1 MSSREPERITVD
13 QLVERFAVLL
23 LDAYGVLV
31 HHEGALPGAA
41 ELVTWLNRSGKPY
54 HIVTNDASRL
64 PGTSAARFRR
74 MGLAIP
80 EERIITSGSLL
91 APYFARHGL
100 EGARCLVLGPEDSAR
115 YVSEAGGE
123 VVTPEDPLVM
133 DADVLVV
140 CDEVGYRFVETVDRV
155 LSALFRRFDAG
166 RPMRL
171 LLPNPD
177 LVYPKGDLGSYGI
190 TAGSIARLLEGALR
204 QRYPGWDEV
213 SFVRLGKPAA
223 PIFVEAVRRARVE
236 PSEMV
241 MVGDQLDVDIKG
253 ANDFGIPSALVSTG
267 LTRPDQLASGEIL
280 PTYVVEPWPWRHR
293 AGC

>member
-1 MSSREPERITVD
+1 MSSREPERTTVG

-41 ELVTWLNRSGKPY
+41 ELVTWLNSARKPY
-54 HIVTNDASRL
+54 YIVTNDASRL
-64 PGTSAARFRR
+64 PGTTAARFRR

-91 APYFARHGL
+91 APYFARQGL

-115 YVSEAGGE
+115 YVSEAGGV
-123 VVTPEDPLVM
+123 VVTPKRTVL

-177 LVYPKGDLGSYGI
+177 LVYPKGGLASYGI
-190 TAGSIARLLEGALR
+190 TAGSIAHLLEGALR
-204 QRYPGWDEV
+204 QRYPGCDEV

-223 PIFVEAVRRARVE
+223 PIFDETVRRARVE

-267 LTRPDQLASGEIL
+267 LTRPDQLAAGGIL
-280 PTYVVEPWPWRHR
+280 PSYIVEDWPATPEHTK
-293 AGC
+293 

>member
-1 MSSREPERITVD
+1 MSTSEPERITVD
-13 QLVERFAVLL
+13 QLVERFAVML

-31 HHEGALPGAA
+31 HHDGALPGAA

-54 HIVTNDASRL
+54 QIVTNDASRL
-64 PGTSAARFRR
+64 PSTSAARFHR

-91 APYFARHGL
+91 APYFAQHGL

-115 YVSEAGGE
+115 YVTDAKGE
-123 VVTPEDPLVM
+123 VVTPDPGNDRFIP

-140 CDEVGYRFVETVDRV
+140 CDEVGYRFVETVDQV

-166 RPMRL
+166 RPMQL

-177 LVYPKGDLGSYGI
+177 LVYPKGASRSYGI
-190 TAGSIARLLEGALR
+190 TAGSIARLFEGALQ
-204 QRYPGWDEV
+204 QRYPGCDGIT
-213 SFVRLGKPAA
+213 FVRLGKPAA
-223 PIFVEAVRRARVE
+223 PIFVEAVRRTQTEAIQ
-236 PSEMV
+236 MV

-267 LTRPDQLASGEIL
+267 LTRPDQLASSAIL
-280 PTYVVEPWPWRHR
+280 PTYLMEKWPWLVL
-293 AGC
+293 